1 MVLRNLEV
9 IEYPGDEVEL
19 VDAVASLSN
28 AAHLIT
34 TDAELNL
41 VNQYWLKIAPPNELA
56 DYIVK
61 QPNHTWNGITIY
73 PGEAW
78 RDSCN
83 PPRAGCAQSCSTAT
97 DMKPGRWA
105 DFRPIVVTKSPRV
118 MTGYRRCV
126 HLS

>member
-9 IEYPGDEVEL
+9 IEYPGDEVEFA
-19 VDAVASLSN
+19 DAVASLSN

-34 TDAELNL
+34 ADAELNL

-78 RDSCN
+78 RYRDTDLWITWRTYDSKIARKLHEITRGG
-83 PPRAGCAQSCSTAT
+83 PVEWSEEWIP
-97 DMKPGRWA
+97 
-105 DFRPIVVTKSPRV
+105 
-118 MTGYRRCV
+118 
-126 HLS
+126 